1 MAVINTDVIDPHNPD
16 WYLAPDHYEVL
27 ARLRAETPV
36 FGYKP
41 SHYVVSR
48 YDDIRAISRDPDH
61 FVNGRGVLV
70 NDPMRSTNAPPV
82 APSILHMDPP
92 EHSQYRQLVS
102 RAFTPRAV
110 RSLEDRVRA
119 LARLTLDRID
129 LGADV
134 DVVAD
139 IAVPL
144 PVTVIAELLGIP
156 EDVHDDFRRW
166 SDAAILAGESDP
178 RAMPGIGELFEYIGT
193 HIDNTRTRGGDHLVA
208 RLVEAD
214 LDGYRLTRAE
224 LQMFCVVLLV
234 AGNETTRHLI
244 SGGIRAL
251 AQHPDQLAALRAQPD
266 LIPGAVEEMLRWTTP
281 IQAFAR
287 TAARDLTLHDQPVRE
302 GDYLIMLYASGNRDE
317 SAFGPAAGEFNALR
331 PADPAHVAFGFGQH
345 LCLGASLARIE
356 ARVLFEELLARV
368 DGVALAGA
376 GRPTRSTIMHGWIEL
391 PVRFSPAA

>member
-1 MAVINTDVIDPHNPD
+1 VIDPHDPD

-27 ARLRAETPV
+27 ARLRAEEPV
-36 FGYKP
+36 FEYKP
-41 SHYVVSR
+41 GHHVVSR
-48 YDDIRAISRDPDH
+48 YDDIRAISRDPEH

-82 APSILHMDPP
+82 APSMLQMDPP
-92 EHSQYRQLVS
+92 QHSQYRQLVS

-110 RSLEDRVRA
+110 RSLEGRVRE
-119 LARLTLDRID
+119 LARRTLDRID
-129 LGADV
+129 LSGDV

-139 IAVPL
+139 VAVPL

-156 EDVHDDFRRW
+156 EEVHNDFRRW
-166 SDAAILAGESDP
+166 SDAAIAAGENDP
-178 RAMPGIGELFEYIGT
+178 SAMLETIELFEYLGS
-193 HIDNTRTRGGDHLVA
+193 HVDETRERGGDHLVA

-224 LQMFCVVLLV
+224 LQMFCVTLLV

-244 SGGIRAL
+244 SGGVRAL
-251 AQHPDQLAALRAQPD
+251 ADHPDQLVALRARPE

-281 IQAFAR
+281 VQAFAR
-287 TAARDLTLHDQPVRE
+287 TAASDLMLHDQPVHE

-317 SAFGPAAGEFNALR
+317 SAFGPAAGAFDALR
-331 PADPAHVAFGFGQH
+331 PSDPAHVAFGFGQH

-391 PVRFSPAA
+391 PVRFSPTV